1 MAITTIKGAG
11 KIPAVYRNTA
21 LTNSAVQVASV
32 PVILKGINVIN
43 PNVGLSSHAFLKF
56 YNATS
61 ATVGTTAIVKTILC
75 EQNAATFISA
85 EDIGLEYFDT
95 AMCVAITGALSDA
108 DTSAM
113 ATAPYCEIFYTLG

>member
-43 PNVGLSSHAFLKF
+43 PNVSTHAFLKF
-56 YNATS
+56 YNAAS
-61 ATVGTTAIVKTILC
+61 ATVGTTAVVKTILC
-75 EQNAATFISA
+75 EQYAATFISA

-95 AMCVAITGALSDA
+95 AMCVAITGALVDT

-113 ATAPYCEIFYTLG
+113 ATVPYCEIFYTFG

>member
-1 MAITTIKGAG
+1 MAITTIKGSG
-11 KIPAVYRNTA
+11 KIPTIYRNTA
-21 LTNSAVQVASV
+21 LTNSAVQVSSV
-32 PVILKGINVIN
+32 PIILNGINVIN
-43 PNVGLSSHAFLKF
+43 PNVGLASHAYLKF

-61 ATVGTTAIVKTILC
+61 AIVGTTAIVKTFLC

-85 EDIGLEYFDT
+85 NEFGLEYFDT

-113 ATAPYCEIFYTLG
+113 AVVPYCEISYTLA

>member
-21 LTNSAVQVASV
+21 LTNSAVQVSSV

-43 PNVGLSSHAFLKF
+43 PNVGLSSHAYLKF

-85 EDIGLEYFDT
+85 DEFGLEYFDV
-95 AMCVAITGALSDA
+95 AMCVAITAQLSDT
-108 DTSAM
+108 DTAPM
-113 ATAPYCEIFYTLG
+113 AIAPYCEISYTLA

>member
-43 PNVGLSSHAFLKF
+43 PNMSAHAFLKF
-56 YNATS
+56 YNAAS

-85 EDIGLEYFDT
+85 EEIGLEYFDT
-95 AMCVAITGALSDA
+95 AMCVAITGAVSDA

-113 ATAPYCEIFYTLG
+113 ATDPYCEIFYTFG

>member
-43 PNVGLSSHAFLKF
+43 PNMSAHAFLKF
-56 YNATS
+56 YNAAS

-85 EDIGLEYFDT
+85 EEIGLEYFDT
-95 AMCVAITGALSDA
+95 AMCVAITGAVSDT

-113 ATAPYCEIFYTLG
+113 ATVPYCEIFYTFG

>member
-1 MAITTIKGAG
+1 MAITTIKGSG
-11 KIPAVYRNTA
+11 KIPTIYRNTA
-21 LTNSAVQVASV
+21 LTNSAVQVSSV
-32 PVILKGINVIN
+32 PILLKGINVIN
-43 PNVGLSSHAFLKF
+43 PNVGLASHAYLKF

-85 EDIGLEYFDT
+85 DEFGLEYFDV
-95 AMCVAITGALSDA
+95 AMCVAITSALSDT

-113 ATAPYCEIFYTLG
+113 GVVPYCEISYTLA

>member
-43 PNVGLSSHAFLKF
+43 PNVGAHHAYLKF
-56 YNATS
+56 YNAAS

-85 EDIGLEYFDT
+85 EEIGLEYFDT

-113 ATAPYCEIFYTLG
+113 AIVPYCEIFYTLG

>member
-21 LTNSAVQVASV
+21 LTNSAVQVSSV

-43 PNVGLSSHAFLKF
+43 PNMSAHAFLKF
-56 YNATS
+56 YNAAS

-85 EDIGLEYFDT
+85 EEIGLEYFDT
-95 AMCVAITGALSDA
+95 AMCVAITGAVSDT

-113 ATAPYCEIFYTLG
+113 ATVPYCEIFYTFG

>member
-1 MAITTIKGAG
+1 MAITTIKGSG
-11 KIPAVYRNTA
+11 KIPTIYRNTA
-21 LTNSAVQVASV
+21 LTNSAVQVSSV
-32 PVILKGINVIN
+32 PIILTGINVIN
-43 PNVGLSSHAFLKF
+43 SNVGLSAHAYLKF

-85 EDIGLEYFDT
+85 DEFGLEYFDV
-95 AMCVAITGALSDA
+95 AMCVAITSALSDT

-113 ATAPYCEIFYTLG
+113 GVVPYCEISYTLA

>member
-43 PNVGLSSHAFLKF
+43 PNMSAHAFLKF
-56 YNATS
+56 YNAAS

-85 EDIGLEYFDT
+85 EEIGLEYFDT

-113 ATAPYCEIFYTLG
+113 ATVPYCEIFYTFG

>member
-43 PNVGLSSHAFLKF
+43 PNAGLSAHAFLKF

-85 EDIGLEYFDT
+85 EEIGLEEVQEDGRDGT
-95 AMCVAITGALSDA
+95 TTERSGGIEWSTKLRWIT
-108 DTSAM
+108 
-113 ATAPYCEIFYTLG
+113 ERRE

>member
-43 PNVGLSSHAFLKF
+43 PNMSAHAFLKF
-56 YNATS
+56 YNAAS

-95 AMCVAITGALSDA
+95 AMCVAITGAVSDT

-113 ATAPYCEIFYTLG
+113 ATVPYCEIFYTFG